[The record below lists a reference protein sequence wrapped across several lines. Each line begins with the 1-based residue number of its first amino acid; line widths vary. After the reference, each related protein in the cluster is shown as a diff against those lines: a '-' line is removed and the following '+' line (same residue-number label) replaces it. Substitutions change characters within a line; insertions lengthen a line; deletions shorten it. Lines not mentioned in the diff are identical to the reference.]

1 MKKAIVALLLSAF
14 AVTPAL
20 ADNTGKFYIAGD
32 IGSAR
37 YTNVTVAAGT
47 YPNPGMVRIAGGYHY
62 SPALAVELGV
72 SGFGDSTLTTGVSS
86 GTITASSFQIAAVG
100 SLPLNSQFD
109 LFGKLGIAANKNQI
123 DVKISGFTVASV
135 SSSKSSLLVGFGAQY
150 HINSQF
156 SVRAQY
162 ENFGS
167 FGNFGTTGQDMKA
180 SAISAG
186 VAYDF

>member
-1 MKKAIVALLLSAF
+1 MKKLIVALLLSAF
-14 AVTPAL
+14 VATPAL
-20 ADNTGKFYIAGD
+20 ADNTGKYYVAGD
-32 IGSAR
+32 FGSAR
-37 YTNVTVAAGT
+37 YTNVTVVAGT
-47 YPNPGMVRIAGGYHY
+47 YPNPGMVRIAGGYHF
-62 SPALAVELGV
+62 SPALAVELGI

-100 SLPLNSQFD
+100 SMPLSSQFD
-109 LFGKLGIAANKNQI
+109 LFGKVGIAANKNQI
-123 DVKISGFTVASV
+123 DVKLSGVTVGSV
-135 SSSKSSLLVGFGAQY
+135 SSSQSSLLVGVGAQY

-167 FGNFGTTGQDMKA
+167 FGKFGTTGQDMKV
-180 SAISAG
+180 SAISMG

>member
-1 MKKAIVALLLSAF
+1 MIKVIAALLLSAF
-14 AVTPAL
+14 VATPAL
-20 ADNTGKFYIAGD
+20 ADNTGKYYIAGD
-32 IGSAR
+32 LGAAK

-47 YPNPGMVRIAGGYHY
+47 YPNPGMVRIAGGYHF
-62 SPALAVELGV
+62 SPALAVELGI
-72 SGFGDSTLTTGVSS
+72 SGFGDSTLTAGTSS
-86 GTITASSFQIAAVG
+86 GTVTASSFQIAAVG

-109 LFGKLGIAANKNQI
+109 LIGKVGIARNKNQI
-123 DVKISGFTVASV
+123 DVKPSGVTI
-135 SSSKSSLLVGFGAQY
+135 SSSQSSLLFGFGGQY

-167 FGNFGTTGQDMKA
+167 FGSFGTTGQDMKV
-180 SAISAG
+180 SAISVG